1 LGEHKLP
8 DSARVLGMR
17 SEGRRAAMAY
27 REGRNQLLT
36 AFAITATASMEA
48 WLAAEEVASKMA
60 KQYAWLEGYQLRAA
74 KEKKAYRNGK
84 FFFEVWG
91 PGFDAAEILRRAQAE
106 KLNAK
111 EQARLEALQSL
122 GGNDVQEG

>member
-1 LGEHKLP
+1 
-8 DSARVLGMR
+8 MR

-84 FFFEVWG
+84 FQFEVWG
-91 PGFDAAEILRRAQAE
+91 SFDYAEALRRAQAI
-106 KLNAK
+106 KLSEK
-111 EQARLEALQSL
+111 EQARQEALASL
-122 GGNDVQEG
+122 GGTNEG